1 MRVGG
6 TMTTYYIYMATHPDG
21 SRYYGLTSKGLKYA
35 KEQHR
40 LSSYNSGGHT
50 SYTGLSLY
58 AYQTKTPVSKWR
70 FTEVYMVYDRALAFK
85 LKRSLVE
92 VDPVCLNI
100 KYKHSYRRFQHD
112 I

>member
-1 MRVGG
+1 
-6 TMTTYYIYMATHPDG
+6 MTTYYIYMAKHPDG

-50 SYTGLSLY
+50 SYTGLSMY

-70 FTEVYMVYDRALAFK
+70 FTQIFVVFDRALAFN
-85 LKRSLVE
+85 LKRSCVE
-92 VDPVCLNI
+92 ADQDCLNI
-100 KYKHSYRRFQHD
+100 KYKHSYMRFQHD

>member
-6 TMTTYYIYMATHPDG
+6 TMTTYSIYMAKHPDG
-21 SRYYGLTSKGLKYA
+21 SRYYGLTSRGLKYA

-50 SYTGLSLY
+50 SYTGLSMY
-58 AYQTKTPVSKWR
+58 AYHTKTPVSKWR
-70 FTEVYMVYDRALAFK
+70 FTQIFVVFDRALAFN
-85 LKRSLVE
+85 LKRSCVMA
-92 VDPVCLNI
+92 DPDCLNI
-100 KYKHSYRRFQHD
+100 KYKHSYTRFQHD